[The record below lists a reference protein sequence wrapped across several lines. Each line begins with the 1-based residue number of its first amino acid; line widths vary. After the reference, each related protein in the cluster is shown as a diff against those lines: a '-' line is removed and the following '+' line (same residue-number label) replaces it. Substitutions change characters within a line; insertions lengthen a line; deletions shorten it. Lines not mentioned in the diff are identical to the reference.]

1 MLTHL
6 HIRDFAIID
15 ELELDLYP
23 GMTALTGETGA
34 GKSIV
39 LDAIELVLGD
49 RASAE
54 TVRAGAMRAEI
65 SARFEVDALPEAR
78 QWLRENELQADEEC
92 ILRRTVTAEGRSR
105 GYINGQAAPNQSLRE
120 LGELLVDLHG
130 QHEHQSLLRRDV
142 QRQLLDGFGDL
153 SPQARKVAQ
162 LHVEWRDVR
171 ERLAALEGA
180 GRERAERVDLLRYQ
194 VGELD
199 ALGLQ
204 ETELGTLDA
213 EHARLAHADR
223 LLEGGRQALMALYEG
238 EQGSVHDL
246 LSATAGELSALSRLD
261 SALAPLLELLDSAQI
276 QVQEA
281 AEGLR
286 AYLAGCEVDPA
297 RLEEIDRRLG
307 LIHDLARKHRCEPE
321 DLPALAESLRG
332 ELEALEHADQDLGVL
347 RGRQQVL
354 GEAYEEAA
362 RRLTRERTRA
372 ASQLSRAV
380 TEQMQSLGML
390 GGRFEVTLSEREGT
404 KRYSATGLDEIEF
417 LVTANPGQPRRTL
430 ARVASGGELS
440 RISLAIQVV
449 TVQSGRIPTLIFD
462 EVDTGIGGAV
472 AEVVGRQLRRLGE
485 ERQVL
490 CVTHLPQVAAQAHHH
505 LRVIKQAEADEVHTR
520 VARLQARERVEE
532 VARMLGGIEI
542 TEQSLRHAEEMLARA
557 DAGSKAAAISP

>member
-54 TVRAGAMRAEI
+54 TVRAGAARAEI
-65 SARFEVDALPEAR
+65 SARFEVDALPDAR
-78 QWLRENELQADEEC
+78 QWLRRNELEADGEC
-92 ILRRTVTAEGRSR
+92 ILRRTVTGEGRSR

-153 SPQARKVAQ
+153 ALQTREVAQ
-162 LHVEWRDVR
+162 LYAEWRDNH
-171 ERLAALEGA
+171 ERLTALEGA

-194 VGELD
+194 VAELD
-199 ALGLQ
+199 ALGLH
-204 ETELGTLDA
+204 EDELVALDV

-223 LLEGGRQALMALYEG
+223 LLEGGRRALLTLYEG
-238 EQGSVHDL
+238 DQGSVHDL
-246 LSATAGELSALSRLD
+246 LSATAGELTALARLD
-261 SALAPLLELLDSAQI
+261 PALAPLPELLDSAQI
-276 QVQEA
+276 QVQET
-281 AEGLR
+281 AESLR
-286 AYLAGCEVDPA
+286 EYLAGCEVDPA
-297 RLEEIDRRLG
+297 RLEEIERRLG
-307 LIHDLARKHRCEPE
+307 LIHDLARKHRCEP
-321 DLPALAESLRG
+321 DTLPALTERLRE
-332 ELEALEHADQDLGVL
+332 ELEALERAGRDLGEL
-347 RGRQQVL
+347 HARQQAL
-354 GEAYEEAA
+354 GKAYEEAA
-362 RRLTRERTRA
+362 KHLTRERTRA
-372 ASQLSRAV
+372 ASRLSQAV
-380 TEQMQSLGML
+380 TEQMQSLGMI
-390 GGRFEVTLSEREGT
+390 GGRFEVALSEREGA

-417 LVTANPGQPRRTL
+417 LVTANPGQPLRAL

-485 ERQVL
+485 DRQVL
-490 CVTHLPQVAAQAHHH
+490 CVTHLPQVAAQAHQH
-505 LRVIKQAEADEVHTR
+505 LRVIKQTDADQVHTR
-520 VARLQARERVEE
+520 VTRLQADERIEE

-557 DAGSKAAAISP
+557 DEGGRTAAVSP